1 MDINFKCPHC
11 QQELSVDESNA
22 GSETQCPACQ
32 GSLVIPAASTAPG
45 GPPPPAN
52 LNPMASSAA
61 AKEHKH
67 YSVPQREKSGPA
79 EDLITKPLKPLEA
92 TAKEGIHIKLKT
104 LRHSDHVEVGK
115 DHFDEH
121 VTKFLNQVGEANII
135 KVEAITYTH
144 QELASR
150 QWITDYGIIV
160 LYRG

>member
-11 QQELSVDESNA
+11 QQELSVEESNA

-32 GSLVIPAASTAPG
+32 GHLLIPLASAAPG

-61 AKEHKH
+61 AREHKH
-67 YSVPQREKSGPA
+67 YAVPQHDKAA
-79 EDLITKPLKPLEA
+79 EALITKPLKPLEA
-92 TAKEGIHIKLKT
+92 AAKDGIHLRLKT

-121 VTKFLNQVGEANII
+121 VSKFLDQVGEANII

-150 QWITDYGIIV
+150 QWITDYGILV